1 MTERKVT
8 TIPATLTRFTA
19 VPIAENRKRRTAAY
33 ARVSTDTEEQIS
45 SYEAQ
50 VRFYTDYIQSRSDW
64 EFAGVYTDEGI
75 TGTSTEHRE
84 GFKRMMKDALAGKI
98 DLIVTKSVSRFA
110 RNTVDSLTAVRDLKA
125 KGVEVY
131 FEKENIRTLD
141 SKGELLITIM
151 SSLAQEEAR
160 SISENVTWGIRKR
173 FADGKVSMAYSSFL
187 GYEKGPDGTPVIN
200 EEEADVVRLI
210 YSLFLQG
217 KAVSWIA
224 SYLTKE
230 GIPTPMRKERWTT
243 TTIGS
248 ILTNEKYKGD
258 AILQKTY
265 ISDFLTKKAK
275 PNNGEIPKYYVEN
288 SHPAII
294 SAETFA
300 LAQDEMKRRKDDRT
314 RTTSAS
320 VFSGKVYCGKCGSVY
335 GRKVWHSADQY
346 RRVIWRCDSKYAKK
360 GHVCDSPHFTEEQLE
375 KAAMNAIN
383 DILKDRNAIINEAE
397 NALLDLFDTTSLIE
411 QRTRLEARIG
421 EISGKAKELIGKNSR
436 VAQNQNE
443 YQKEYSLLSA
453 EYHMLKKKLDETE
466 AAITDKETRKIRA
479 DEFLVVLKKSEVITD
494 SFSPELFIGLVERIT
509 VLSKDEIRVEFRNG
523 SYSKVVIKR

>member
-19 VPIAENRKRRTAAY
+19 VPIEENRKRRTAAY
-33 ARVSTDTEEQIS
+33 ARVSTDTEEQLS
-45 SYEAQ
+45 SYDAQ
-50 VRFYTDYIQSRSDW
+50 VRFYTDYIRSRSDW

-75 TGTSTEHRE
+75 TGTSTTHRE
-84 GFKRMMKDALAGKI
+84 GFKRMMKDALSGKI
-98 DLIVTKSVSRFA
+98 DLIITKSVSRFA
-110 RNTVDSLTAVRDLKA
+110 RNTVDSLTAVRELKA
-125 KGVEVY
+125 KGIEVY
-131 FEKENIRTLD
+131 FEKENIWTLD

-173 FADGKVSMAYSSFL
+173 FADGKVSMPYSAFL
-187 GYEKGPDGTPVIN
+187 GYEKGPDGTPTIN
-200 EEEADVVRLI
+200 EEEAEVVRLI

-217 KAVSWIA
+217 HAISWIA
-224 SYLTKE
+224 ANLTKQ
-230 GIPTPMRKERWTT
+230 GIPTPRKKSRWTT
-243 TTIGS
+243 TTVES

-265 ISDFLTKKAK
+265 ISDFLTKKVK
-275 PNNGEIPKYYVEN
+275 RNNGEIPKYYVEN

-300 LAQDEMKRRKDDRT
+300 LAQEEMKKRREDKT

-320 VFSGKVYCGKCGSVY
+320 VFSGKVFCGRCGAIY
-335 GRKVWHSADQY
+335 GRKVWHSSDQY

-360 GHVCDSPHFTEEQLE
+360 GHVCESHHLTDVQLE
-375 KAAMNAIN
+375 EAAMKAIN
-383 DILKDRNAIINEAE
+383 DTLKNRDAIINEAE
-397 NALLDLFDTTSLIE
+397 NVLSDLFDTTSLIE
-411 QRTRLEARIG
+411 QRTRLEARIV

-436 VAQNQNE
+436 VTQNQNE
-443 YQKEYSLLSA
+443 YQEKYSKLSH
-453 EYHMLKKKLDETE
+453 EYHKLKKELDETK

-479 DEFLVVLKKSEVITD
+479 DEFLAVLKKSEVITD
-494 SFSPELFIGLVERIT
+494 SFSPELFIGLVEKMT
-509 VLSKDEIRVEFRNG
+509 VISKDEIKIEFRNG
-523 SYSKVVIKR
+523 STITTKC

>member
-8 TIPATLTRFTA
+8 TIPATLARFTA

-33 ARVSTDTEEQIS
+33 ARVSTDTEEQLS

-84 GFKRMMKDALAGKI
+84 GFKRMMKDALSGKI

-125 KGVEVY
+125 KGVEIY
-131 FEKENIRTLD
+131 FEKENIWTLD

-173 FADGKVSMAYSSFL
+173 FADGKVSMPYSSFL

-200 EEEADVVRLI
+200 EKEAGIVRMI

-217 KAVSWIA
+217 NAISLIA
-224 SYLTKE
+224 SYLTKN
-230 GIPTPMRKERWTT
+230 GIPTPRKKTKWTT
-243 TTIGS
+243 TTVES

-300 LAQDEMKRRKDDRT
+300 LVQDEMRKRREDRT
-314 RTTSAS
+314 RTTSVS
-320 VFSGKVYCGKCGSVY
+320 VFSGRVYCGKCGSVY
-335 GRKVWHSADQY
+335 GRKVWHSTDRY
-346 RRVIWRCDSKYAKK
+346 RREIWRCDCKYEKK

-383 DILKDRNAIINEAE
+383 DILKDKEVIINETE
-397 NALLDLFDTTSLIE
+397 TVLVSLFDTSSLVERRNNI
-411 QRTRLEARIG
+411 EARIV
-421 EISGKAKELIGKNSR
+421 EISNKAKELIGKNSR
-436 VAQNQNE
+436 ITQDQKE
-443 YQKEYSLLSA
+443 YQKEYSKLSD
-453 EYHMLKKKLDETE
+453 EYHKLKKELDETE
-466 AAITDKETRKIRA
+466 AIIADKETRKIRA
-479 DEFLVVLKKSEVITD
+479 DEFLDVLKKSEVITG
-494 SFSPELFIGLVERIT
+494 SFTPEFFIGLVEKMT

-523 SYSKVVIKR
+523 NTITTKC

>member
-1 MTERKVT
+1 MNGRKVT

-33 ARVSTDTEEQIS
+33 ARVSTDTEEQLS

-50 VRFYTDYIQSRSDW
+50 VRFYTDYIRSRSDW
-64 EFAGVYTDEGI
+64 EFAGIYTDEGI
-75 TGTSTEHRE
+75 TGTSTTHRE
-84 GFKRMMKDALAGKI
+84 GFKRMMKDALSGKI
-98 DLIVTKSVSRFA
+98 DLIVTKSVSHFA
-110 RNTVDSLTAVRDLKA
+110 RNTVDSLTAVRELKA
-125 KGVEVY
+125 KGIEVY
-131 FEKENIRTLD
+131 FEKENIWTLD

-173 FADGKVSMAYSSFL
+173 FADGKVSMPYSAFL

-200 EEEADVVRLI
+200 EEEAEVVRFI

-217 KAVSWIA
+217 HAISWIA
-224 SYLTKE
+224 AYLTKQ
-230 GIPTPMRKERWTT
+230 GIPTPRKKSRWTT
-243 TTIGS
+243 TTIES

-275 PNNGEIPKYYVEN
+275 RNNGEIPKYYVEN

-300 LAQDEMKRRKDDRT
+300 LAQEEMKKRREDKT
-314 RTTSAS
+314 RMTSAS
-320 VFSGKVYCGKCGSVY
+320 IFSGKIFCGRCGSIY
-335 GRKVWHSADQY
+335 GRKVWHSSDQY

-360 GHVCDSPHFTEEQLE
+360 GHICDFPHFTEEQLE

-383 DILKDRNAIINEAE
+383 DILKDKETIINETEAI
-397 NALLDLFDTTSLIE
+397 LSDIFDTSSLIM
-411 QRTRLEARIG
+411 QRTSLEARIV
-421 EISGKAKELIGKNSR
+421 EISDKAKELTGKNSR
-436 VAQNQNE
+436 VAQDQNE
-443 YQKEYSLLSA
+443 YQEEYSKLSD
-453 EYHMLKKKLDETE
+453 EYHKLKKDLDETK
-466 AAITDKETRKIRA
+466 AAITDKETHRTRAKEFIATLRKSDTIT
-479 DEFLVVLKKSEVITD
+479 DEFSQ
-494 SFSPELFIGLVERIT
+494 ELFIGLVEKMTI
-509 VLSKDEIRVEFRNG
+509 LSKDEIRVEFRND
-523 SYSKVVIKR
+523 STITAKC